1 MEVAVK
7 SILVPVDLSE
17 AADSVITTAS
27 LMAERVGATLEGIAL
42 RPIHVEIVAP
52 DPIVAVTFPPAD
64 WNDTEFIG
72 KARKAFEAK
81 FAGRAGAKFHW
92 RAGASIDDAGLG
104 SLARVYDLCV
114 IGRPSTTGAGP
125 RMTTLESALF
135 ESGQPV
141 LVAPPNA
148 PTVIG
153 ENVIISWNCSTEQA
167 RATSAAMPV
176 LRMAKSVTIVTIEGL
191 TVPGPSGAQCRDWL
205 AANGINA
212 REYTMGNGGRKPGEV
227 LITEAQKLG
236 ADLIVKGAYT
246 QSRLRQMIFG
256 GATSHLLS
264 HSPLPMLMA
273 R

>member
-1 MEVAVK
+1 
-7 SILVPVDLSE
+7 
-17 AADSVITTAS
+17 
-27 LMAERVGATLEGIAL
+27 MARVMDATVEGVAL

-64 WNDTEFIG
+64 WNDADFVG
-72 KARKAFEAK
+72 KARRSFEQHFTACGIK
-81 FAGRAGAKFHW
+81 YRW
-92 RAGASIDDAGLG
+92 RAGPSIDDAGLG
-104 SLARVYDLCV
+104 SLARVYDICV
-114 IGRPSTTGAGP
+114 IGRPMTGGSGP

-141 LVAPPNA
+141 LVAPPTA
-148 PTVIG
+148 PKSLG
-153 ENVIISWNCSTEQA
+153 ENILISWNCSTEQA
-167 RATSAAMPV
+167 SATALAIPL
-176 LRMAKSVTIVTIEGL
+176 LRHAKTVTILTIEGQ
-191 TVPGPSGAQCRDWL
+191 TVPGPTGAQCKDWL
-205 AANGINA
+205 ATHGISA
-212 REYTMGNGGRKPGEV
+212 REVSIGNGGRKSGEV
-227 LITEAQKLG
+227 LLNEAQKLG

>member
-7 SILVPVDLSE
+7 SILVPVDLTDASASVQATAE
-17 AADSVITTAS
+17 LLAA
-27 LMAERVGATLEGIAL
+27 RVDGTLEGVAL

-72 KARKAFEAK
+72 RARKSFESHCSARPGIK
-81 FAGRAGAKFHW
+81 HRW
-92 RAGASIDDAGLG
+92 RGGPSVDDAGLG
-104 SLARVYDLCV
+104 SLARVYDICV
-114 IGRPSTTGAGP
+114 IGRPSNSGTGP

-141 LVAPPNA
+141 MVAPPVV
-148 PTVIG
+148 PKTIG
-153 ENVIISWNCSTEQA
+153 ENVVISWNCSTEQA
-167 RATSAAMPV
+167 SATASAIPV
-176 LRMAKSVTIVTIEGL
+176 LRSAKSVTIITIEGL
-191 TVPGPSGAQCRDWL
+191 TVPGPTGAQCRDWL
-205 AANGINA
+205 ATHGINA
-212 REYTMGNGGRKPGEV
+212 REYAMGNGGKRPGEV
-227 LITEAQKLG
+227 LIAEAQKLG

-256 GATSHLLS
+256 GATSHLLAY
-264 HSPLPMLMA
+264 SPLPMLMA

>member
-1 MEVAVK
+1 MK
-7 SILVPVDLSE
+7 SILLPAEQGESIKPVL
-17 AADSVITTAS
+17 AS
-27 LMAERVGATLEGIAL
+27 AELLARVVDGIVEGAAL

-64 WNDTEFIG
+64 WNDAEFVA
-72 KARKAFEAK
+72 KARKAFEAH
-81 FAGRAGAKFHW
+81 FAACGVRYRW
-92 RAGASIDDAGLG
+92 RAGASIDDSGLG
-104 SLARVYDLCV
+104 SLARVYDITV
-114 IGRPSTTGAGP
+114 IGRPSGSGAGP

-148 PTVIG
+148 PTVLG
-153 ENVIISWNCSTEQA
+153 ENVIVSWNCSTEQA
-167 RATSAAMPV
+167 RATSCAMPI
-176 LRMAKSVTIVTIEGL
+176 LQKAKSVTILTIEGL
-191 TVPGPSGAQCRDWL
+191 TVPGPSGLQCRDWL
-205 AANGINA
+205 AANGVTA
-212 REYTMGNGGRKPGEV
+212 RELSIGNGGRKPGEV
-227 LITEAQKLG
+227 LLTEAKKLG

-256 GATSHLLS
+256 GATSHLLA